1 MKNKLLKISLI
12 GNTNSG
18 KSTFFN
24 TVINKRVSIISKKKN
39 TTIDLIIGVVNL
51 KNTQFIL
58 YDTPGLLFLESKIVL
73 KKNMKSNIWNGI
85 ESSDIIFYF
94 LDSSKKTIQINKN
107 FLNQLIL
114 NKKNILIIMN
124 KIDLISKN
132 ELIQKMV
139 NIHKVNNKL
148 EIFPISST
156 KNIGV
161 NDLITFTSKFSKK
174 MDWIYKKNEITN
186 KNDIFISNE
195 ITRESLLKFLNEEI
209 PYSVKVINCKF
220 KIIKN
225 KDLILHQEIIINK
238 PSYKKIIVGKN
249 GLMIKKIR
257 EYSQKILSK
266 YFSMKT
272 HLYLNV
278 KFIK

>member
-1 MKNKLLKISLI
+1 
-12 GNTNSG
+12 
-18 KSTFFN
+18 
-24 TVINKRVSIISKKKN
+24 
-39 TTIDLIIGVVNL
+39 
-51 KNTQFIL
+51 
-58 YDTPGLLFLESKIVL
+58 
-73 KKNMKSNIWNGI
+73 
-85 ESSDIIFYF
+85 
-94 LDSSKKTIQINKN
+94 
-107 FLNQLIL
+107 
-114 NKKNILIIMN
+114 MN

-161 NDLITFTSKFSKK
+161 KDLITFTSKFSKK